1 MVDNEQLKEIIGR
14 IKYEKKLNQEEVAE
28 LLGVKNPYLSG
39 MTNGKYPVTENVLR
53 KISEI
58 FGIDTGNDFISP
70 KNKESTKTQNQ
81 NMIPLLNDVVTIGG
95 SDIVAEPDSQHHSV
109 DYIDK
114 GDWFPDATAAIVHY
128 GNSMIEYPSGCIL
141 AVKKMNDISLIVP
154 GKDYVIETREYRVTK
169 KFQTCQDEAY
179 FMAYSTNH
187 EKHPDGKLIHEP
199 FRVPWDAVLSL
210 YLVLGYIVKI
220 NGETTI
226 YRNKN
231 T

>member
-1 MVDNEQLKEIIGR
+1 MIDNEQLKEIIGK
-14 IKYEKKLNQEEVAE
+14 IKYEKKLKQEDVAE
-28 LLGVKNPYLSG
+28 LLGIKNPYLSG

-58 FGIDTGNDFISP
+58 FGVTIESNFIFP
-70 KNKESTKTQNQ
+70 HNEESAKTQKQ
-81 NMIPLLNDVVTIGG
+81 NMIPLINDVVTIGG
-95 SDIVAEPDSQHHSV
+95 SDMVAEPDSECHSV

-128 GNSMIEYPSGCIL
+128 GSSMIEYPQGCIL

-154 GKDYVIETREYRVTK
+154 GKDYVIETCEYRVTK
-169 KFQTCQDEAY
+169 KIQTCQDEAY

-199 FRVPWDAVLSL
+199 FRVPWNAVISL

-220 NGETTI
+220 NGETAI

-231 T
+231 V